1 MTKINGIEENIA
13 RPAYFVV
20 TGRELGGLMNYGYES
35 VEGQRGAYRTFVC
48 TNRRKAESATLVG
61 YATKMNAAFLSISA
75 KAKIALYAQG
85 VV

>member
-1 MTKINGIEENIA
+1 
-13 RPAYFVV
+13 
-20 TGRELGGLMNYGYES
+20 MNYGYES